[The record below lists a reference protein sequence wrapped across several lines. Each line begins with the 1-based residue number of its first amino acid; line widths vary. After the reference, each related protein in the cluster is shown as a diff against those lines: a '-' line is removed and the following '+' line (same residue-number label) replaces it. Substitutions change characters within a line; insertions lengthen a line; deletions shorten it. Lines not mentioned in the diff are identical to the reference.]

1 VSCRQEREE
10 SDTPRE
16 VREAVSD
23 APPLPTEGHIVGA
36 ALACE
41 RLRQQAESL
50 LLILRHAPRDQA
62 AFSRLHNDAL
72 TAWLELDEA
81 YSTFHAILECE
92 GQG

>member
-1 VSCRQEREE
+1 MSGLREGE
-10 SDTPRE
+10 GAFAAPDL
-16 VREAVSD
+16 REAVSH
-23 APPLPTEGHIVGA
+23 APPLPIEGHIVGA

-50 LLILRHAPRDQA
+50 LLILRHAPRDRA
-62 AFSRLHNDAL
+62 AFARLHNDAL

-81 YSTFHAILECE
+81 YSAFHAVLECE